1 MPAAEPIVGVAT
13 QNVHLEQL
21 KAIYE
26 QNNILRKQ
34 TQLLHEQTQL
44 LRESHSLVAEY
55 LRIMKGPTI
64 GNGLGFSGLGPGQS
78 NPRG

>member
-1 MPAAEPIVGVAT
+1 MPLTKPTGVAT
-13 QNVHLEQL
+13 QSVQSDQL
-21 KAIYE
+21 KALQK
-26 QNNILRKQ
+26 QNEIL
-34 TQLLHEQTQL
+34 LEQTQL